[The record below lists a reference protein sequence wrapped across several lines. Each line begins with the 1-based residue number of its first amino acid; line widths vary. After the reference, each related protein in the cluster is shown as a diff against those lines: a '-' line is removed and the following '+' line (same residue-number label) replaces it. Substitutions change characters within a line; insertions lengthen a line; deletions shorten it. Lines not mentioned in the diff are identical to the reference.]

1 MKYLPHSEEEIREM
15 CRVLGIMSPDALFE
29 TIPEKYRLR
38 RPLFIPTGLSERE
51 LDRLIKS
58 ISDQNRGKDYQLFIG
73 GGIYNHY
80 IPKVVDSLIS
90 RQEFYTAY
98 TPYQPEIS
106 QGTLQAIFEFQTMVA
121 SLLGLDV
128 ANASM
133 YDGSTASAEAVL
145 MARRLSKSPEKV
157 VLSSLLHP
165 EYRQVIRTY
174 LAHLGDE
181 IVELPYDTQ
190 TGRTVL
196 DEKSL
201 DGAYAV
207 VIQYPN
213 FFGIVEELDTFAKY
227 LKDKKI
233 ILISVTTEPLSLL
246 LLKSPGYLGVDIA
259 VADGQSFGIP
269 MSAGGPTVGWFATKK
284 EFVRNMPGRLV
295 GETVDKNGER
305 VFVLTLSTR
314 EQHIRREKAT
324 SNICTNSGLNALANA
339 IYMSFMGATEL
350 KNLAIENHR
359 KAEYLKESLLSK
371 NVRVLFEGDTFNE
384 FVISVDGVENLYK
397 KCLENKIIPGILL
410 SRFYPELR
418 DGMLIT
424 VTEQNT
430 KEEIDEFVRLF

>member
-1 MKYLPHSEEEIREM
+1 MKYLPHSDKEIKEM
-15 CRVLGIMSPDALFE
+15 CDVLGILSPDTLFE
-29 TIPEKYRLR
+29 SIPEKYRLKR
-38 RPLFIPTGLSERE
+38 LLDIPEGLEERG
-51 LDRLIKS
+51 LDGLIKS
-58 ISDQNRGKDYQLFIG
+58 ISFQNQAKDYRVFIG
-73 GGIYNHY
+73 GGVYNHY

-145 MARRLSKSPEKV
+145 MARRLSKSPRKV

-165 EYRQVIRTY
+165 EYKRVIGTY

-181 IVELPYDTQ
+181 IVELPYDAK
-190 TGRTVL
+190 TGKTIL
-196 DEKSL
+196 DEKL
-201 DGAYAV
+201 LEGAYAV

-213 FFGIVEELDTFAKY
+213 FFGIVEELDTFSKY

-233 ILISVTTEPLSLL
+233 PLISVTTEVLSLA
-246 LLKSPGYLGVDIA
+246 LLKSPGSLGVDIA

-269 MSAGGPTVGWFATKK
+269 MSAGGPTVGLFATKK
-284 EFVRNMPGRLV
+284 EFVRSMPGRLV

-339 IYMSFMGATEL
+339 IYMTYMGATEL
-350 KNLAIENHR
+350 KNLATENHK
-359 KAEYLKESLLSK
+359 KAEYLKESLSK
-371 NVRVLFEGDTFNE
+371 RNVRVLFGGDTFNE
-384 FVISVDGVENLYK
+384 FVISVDNVDNLYK
-397 KCLENKIIPGILL
+397 KSLSNKIIPGIPLH
-410 SRFYPELR
+410 RFYPELKNA
-418 DGMLIT
+418 MLIT

-430 KEEIDEFVRLF
+430 EGEINEFVRLF